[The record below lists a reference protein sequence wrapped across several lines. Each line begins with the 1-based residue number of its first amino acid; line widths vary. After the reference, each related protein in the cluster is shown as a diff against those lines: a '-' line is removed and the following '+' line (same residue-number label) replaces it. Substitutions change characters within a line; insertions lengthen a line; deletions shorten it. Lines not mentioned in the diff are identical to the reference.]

1 MTTEKTMKCPRCG
14 TVNGK
19 TNRFCRGCGLK
30 LEGLQAQQP
39 RQAATD
45 AAERDELAVGE
56 QLFEIWQLYSQGD
69 MDTALTQVKQ
79 VLEQAPDSSS
89 AHSLLALIYERKAD
103 TLLEAGQTEEAREL
117 LKLAVAEYEKIID
130 LNPDSA
136 ADREKLA
143 TLRMKLALPEGPPI
157 TPPPPSL
164 RARLAGIVDLLPK
177 PVWIAFGTFL
187 VVLVVGIIAWPG
199 ADSRKAREAQ
209 FRSARERRSSAA
221 AVSVQPQP
229 PALRVYTFPA
239 APSTGLA
246 GPIAGIPQ
254 VSSAARPAPPKVN
267 AEPLKLPPLPAN
279 VKIVPESKE
288 SQAKKTEAESKPA
301 AKTESSATANQP
313 QVQEQPSN
321 RPSGDAALRQAVEFR
336 RQGRHSEALAAA
348 QEAARL
354 YQADIEAG
362 NNVNAARLGLQTAQ
376 TLIEASKQALA
387 GSNQQT
393 Q

>member
-1 MTTEKTMKCPRCG
+1 MKCPRCG
-14 TVNGK
+14 TINGK

-30 LEGLQAQQP
+30 LEGLQTQP
-39 RQAATD
+39 AAPNVT
-45 AAERDELAVGE
+45 ERDELAIGE

-69 MDTALTQVKQ
+69 LDAALARVKQ

-103 TLLEAGQTEEAREL
+103 RLFEDGKADEAREL
-117 LKLAVAEYEKIID
+117 LKQAVAEYEKIID

-143 TLRMKLALPEGPPI
+143 TLRMRLALPEGAAV
-157 TPPPPSL
+157 TPPKPSL
-164 RARLAGIVDLLPK
+164 RARLTWTLDLLPK

-187 VVLVVGIIAWPG
+187 IVLIVAIIAWPG
-199 ADSRKAREAQ
+199 ANSRKIREAQ
-209 FRSARERRSSAA
+209 FRSAKESRASATT
-221 AVSVQPQP
+221 VSVQPQP

-239 APSTGLA
+239 APSASLA
-246 GPIAGIPQ
+246 GPISGTPQ
-254 VSSAARPAPPKVN
+254 VSSTGRPAPPRV
-267 AEPLKLPPLPAN
+267 ATEPLKLPPLPAN

-288 SQAKKTEAESKPA
+288 STAKKTETESKPSSKAESPA
-301 AKTESSATANQP
+301 ATKPPEAEERPT
-313 QVQEQPSN
+313 N

-354 YQADIEAG
+354 YQAEIEAG
-362 NNVNAARLGLQTAQ
+362 TNVNAARLGLQTAQ
-376 TLIEASKQALA
+376 ALIEASKQALA
-387 GSNQQT
+387 GSNQVQ
-393 Q
+393 